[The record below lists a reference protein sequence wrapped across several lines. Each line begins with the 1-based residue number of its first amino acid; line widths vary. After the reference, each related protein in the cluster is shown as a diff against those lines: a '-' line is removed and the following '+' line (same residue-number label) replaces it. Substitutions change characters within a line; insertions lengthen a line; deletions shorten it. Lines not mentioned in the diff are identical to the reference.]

1 MPFVLLFT
9 SIFLALAGQLL
20 AKAGIMKLGGID
32 FRKGGI
38 PRQLWSVV
46 SCPYIFVGLS
56 FFAGSMIFY
65 LAAISKLEISMAY
78 PMVATNYVMVLIFSK
93 IFFKE
98 KVNLLRWSG
107 VAFIIAG
114 VVLISRS

>member
-1 MPFVLLFT
+1 MAFVLLFT

-20 AKAGIMKLGGID
+20 SKAGIVRLGGID
-32 FRKGGI
+32 FREGRI
-38 PRQLWSVV
+38 PLQLWRVFT
-46 SCPYIFVGLS
+46 CPQIVGGLGS
-56 FFAGSMIFY
+56 FAVSMIFY
-65 LAAISKLEISMAY
+65 LAAISRLEISMAY
-78 PMVATNYVMVLIFSK
+78 PMVATNYVLVLFFSR
-93 IFFKE
+93 IFFRE